1 MAGCADTGGWL
12 PSAGLGDQQPMG
24 TILVPFLVGL
34 TGPAGLTGLVCFM
47 ALTAVYVRMGVGA
60 AIVALDRSPA
70 GCHGDAGLVPG
81 CFGPGRYPD
90 GLPAH
95 RSGLYLLVTMV
106 SMLLSMLP
114 SLLDSGIMDGMAA
127 DIDFLKSVADIL
139 AGRHWAPLSV
149 CRRISFRDHGGLW
162 SDVCVWSWPPWL
174 SA

>member
-1 MAGCADTGGWL
+1 MWL
-12 PSAGLGDQQPMG
+12 WIAALLAVMVMLALSRAVLD
-24 TILVPFLVGL
+24 LVGTL
-34 TGPAGLTGLVCFM
+34 MVSRRT
-47 ALTAVYVRMGVGA
+47 
-60 AIVALDRSPA
+60 
-70 GCHGDAGLVPG
+70 
-81 CFGPGRYPD
+81 
-90 GLPAH
+90 

-106 SMLLSMLP
+106 SMLLSMMP

-174 SA
+174 SVIGMLCLRHDRLHAGAGAGRLVPPRGWGCWAGPGRLWMPWPRDC